1 LSLVVLLT
9 DFGERDGFVGVLKG
23 VMLSINPSLKFVDLT
38 HQIEPFNI
46 TEGAL
51 VLKAHYRYFPKG
63 SIFLGVV
70 DPGVGSQR
78 KAIAVR
84 CGDYF
89 FVGPM
94 NGLFDLALEDIKKP
108 IECRLIENF
117 TLPRVNETFHG
128 RDVFAPVCGYL
139 SKGVPLELVGRK
151 VEYEFLL
158 KWEKVVEFEDRVE
171 GKLTYFDRYGNA
183 ITNVPCARYSKAV
196 FRGEE
201 IKVVSHFLAGERG
214 KLNSLCG
221 SFGYMELFVPL
232 ASARELFNLELGE
245 GVVFYF

>member
-1 LSLVVLLT
+1 MNLVVLLT
-9 DFGERDGFVGVLKG
+9 DFGDRDGFVGAVKG

-38 HQIEPFNI
+38 HHIDPFNI

-51 VLKAHYRYFPKG
+51 VLRAHYRFFPRG

-70 DPGVGSQR
+70 DPGVGSKR
-78 KAIAVR
+78 KAVALR

-94 NGLFDLALEDIKKP
+94 NGLFDLVLEELKEP
-108 IECRLIENF
+108 IECHLIEKF
-117 TLPRVNETFHG
+117 TLQRINETFHG

-139 SKGVPLELVGRK
+139 SRGVPLEWVGRK
-151 VEYEFLL
+151 IEYEFLL
-158 KWEKVVEFEDRVE
+158 KLERAVEFEGGVE
-171 GKLTYFDRYGNA
+171 GRLVYFDRYGNA
-183 ITNVPCARYSKAV
+183 ITNVRCMNYSKAI

-201 IKVVSHFLAGERG
+201 LRVVSHFLAGEKDR
-214 KLNSLCG
+214 LNSLCG

-232 ASARELFNLELGE
+232 KSAKELFSLELGE
-245 GVVFYF
+245 RILFYF